1 MSIEHDA
8 PSTAA
13 TGAATGTGYASSSS
27 PSSSA
32 SPQEAVSTAADEAR
46 HLAHEAKEQASTVL
60 DRARDDVGAQLRDKG
75 KEASEA
81 MRRLAD
87 EFGCL
92 ASGRPDEAPRA
103 REYVEMAE
111 QRLNQMAN
119 RLDYGGP
126 ESAID
131 DIRGFA
137 RRHPGSFLAIAA
149 GVGFGIARLARAGA
163 ASKQQETSRA
173 QTPQVPSDLSSLS
186 MEPPVHSTS
195 GVTGVAV

>member
-8 PSTAA
+8 PTRPT
-13 TGAATGTGYASSSS
+13 TGVAPSSS
-27 PSSSA
+27 PSGHA
-32 SPQEAVSTAADEAR
+32 SPQETMSTATEEAR
-46 HLAHEAKEQASTVL
+46 HLAHEAREQASTVL
-60 DRARDDVGAQLRDKG
+60 DRARDDVGTQLRDKG
-75 KEASEA
+75 KEASDA

-103 REYVEMAE
+103 REYAEMAE

-119 RLDYGGP
+119 RLDDGGP
-126 ESAID
+126 ETAID
-131 DIRGFA
+131 DIRRFA

-149 GVGFGIARLARAGA
+149 GVGFGIARLARAST
-163 ASKQQETSRA
+163 ASRHEQTSHERI
-173 QTPQVPSDLSSLS
+173 PQAPSDLSSLS
-186 MEPPVHSTS
+186 MDRTPVHSAS